1 MDVKNPYVRL
11 RELCG
16 VSQKGFA
23 TKHAFGKMTMVYLE
37 SGMYTRVSDRQS
49 IALGRECSEKGVDA
63 HEVLREEYGA
73 GSLNEAYLAWRSEDR
88 KLRAPSVLAKAAPP
102 FVGDGEVSPVAQ
114 FVRDTAGSLQGFCKL
129 LKVPSITMTR
139 YIRGETSTVPD
150 ALWSALEDVKYPHA
164 VALADAQFAWL
175 EGRAL

>member
-16 VSQKGFA
+16 TSQKGFA
-23 TKHAFGKMTMVYLE
+23 TKHGFGKMTMVYLE
-37 SGMYTRVSDRQS
+37 SGMYTRVSERQS
-49 IALGRECSEKGVDA
+49 IALGKECFEKGVDA

-88 KLRAPSVLAKAAPP
+88 RVKAPGVLAKAAPP
-102 FVGDGEVSPVAQ
+102 FEGDDETSPVGY
-114 FVRDTAGSLQGFCKL
+114 FVKNTAGSLQGFCKV
-129 LKVPSITMTR
+129 LKIPSITMTR
-139 YIRGETSTVPD
+139 YIRGETSTVPE
-150 ALWSALEDVKYPHA
+150 AFWSALEDVKYPHA
-164 VALADAQFAWL
+164 KALAEAQFTWL

>member
-1 MDVKNPYVRL
+1 MVKNPYVRL

-16 VSQKGFA
+16 VSQKLFA
-23 TKHAFGKMTMVYLE
+23 TRHAFGKMTMVYLE

-49 IALGRECSEKGVDA
+49 IALGKECSEKGVDA

-73 GSLNEAYLAWRSEDR
+73 ASLNEAYLAWRSEDR
-88 KLRAPSVLAKAAPP
+88 RLRAPEVLSKAAPP
-102 FVGDGEVSPVAQ
+102 FVGDEEFSPVSR

-139 YIRGETSTVPD
+139 YMRGETSTVPE
-150 ALWSALEDVKYPHA
+150 ALWSALEDVKFPHA
-164 VALADAQFAWL
+164 GALVDAQAVWL
-175 EGRAL
+175 EGRGL

>member
-1 MDVKNPYVRL
+1 VTKNPYVRL

-16 VSQKGFA
+16 ISQKGFA
-23 TKHAFGKMTMVYLE
+23 TKHSFGKMTMVYLE

-49 IALGRECSEKGVDA
+49 IALGKECDEKGVNGR
-63 HEVLREEYGA
+63 EILREEYGFD
-73 GSLNEAYLAWRSEDR
+73 SLNEAYLAWRSEDR
-88 KLRAPSVLAKAAPP
+88 KLRAPEVLAKAAPP
-102 FVGDGEVSPVAQ
+102 FMGDELLSPVGR
-114 FVRDTAGSLQGFCKL
+114 FVQDTAGSLQGFCKL

-150 ALWSALEDVKYPHA
+150 AFWFALEDIKYPHA
-164 VALADAQFAWL
+164 QELADAQFSWL